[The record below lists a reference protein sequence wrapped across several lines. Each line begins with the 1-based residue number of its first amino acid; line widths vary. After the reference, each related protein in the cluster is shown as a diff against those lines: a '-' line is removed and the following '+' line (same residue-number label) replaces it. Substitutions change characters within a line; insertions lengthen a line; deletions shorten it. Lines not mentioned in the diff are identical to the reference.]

1 MVTRKNPKSQK
12 LCSPS
17 AELIG
22 GNDSLLDLIFPRL
35 PVRSLTRFKSVSK
48 QWCALISDAH
58 FGRRHTVENPSSRIP
73 SGLYL
78 YRPVCYR
85 DNTVHSISVD
95 ELGRKIPSC
104 SDTVEIP
111 DHAPI
116 KLMRMARGSHFRHF
130 GESCGHLYL
139 AGVRDNTAKIL
150 NVYELNLVNMKWNI
164 KHWVHIDR
172 LISSFPQVNVNGGNQ
187 MCHSTQSILGVL
199 RGERDEDSA
208 LIANVLVQD
217 SETGQRVDT
226 SVSVVGTGL
235 EFARG
240 EYCNGAFY
248 WIRVNRLSCYRF
260 DIDAEKLTQIALPP
274 QARGSH
280 FRHFGESCGHL
291 YLAGVRDNT
300 AKILNVYELN
310 LVNMKWNIKHWVH
323 IDRLISSFPQ
333 VNVNGG
339 NQMCH
344 STQSILGVLRG
355 ERDEDSALI
364 ANVLGTVVS
373 YNFKSKK
380 VEVLLSELQW
390 KDDIRSIS
398 AGPPFVPAY
407 PLIASLHHL

>member
-1 MVTRKNPKSQK
+1 MQVVI
-12 LCSPS
+12 CPS
-17 AELIG
+17 RR
-22 GNDSLLDLIFPRL
+22 RL
-35 PVRSLTRFKSVSK
+35 ASK
-48 QWCALISDAH
+48 FLKFS
-58 FGRRHTVENPSSRIP
+58 
-73 SGLYL
+73 
-78 YRPVCYR
+78 
-85 DNTVHSISVD
+85 
-95 ELGRKIPSC
+95 
-104 SDTVEIP
+104 
-111 DHAPI
+111 
-116 KLMRMARGSHFRHF
+116 
-130 GESCGHLYL
+130 
-139 AGVRDNTAKIL
+139 
-150 NVYELNLVNMKWNI
+150 
-164 KHWVHIDR
+164 
-172 LISSFPQVNVNGGNQ
+172 
-187 MCHSTQSILGVL
+187 
-199 RGERDEDSA
+199 
-208 LIANVLVQD
+208 

-300 AKILNVYELN
+300 AKILNVYELD
-310 LVNMKWNIKHWVH
+310 LGNMKWNIKHWVH
-323 IDRLISSFPQ
+323 INRLISSFPQ
-333 VNVNGG
+333 VIVNGG

-390 KDDIRSIS
+390 KDDIKRIFSDS
-398 AGPPFVPAY
+398 DEPPFVPAY
-407 PLIASLHHL
+407 PLIASLHPL

>member
-1 MVTRKNPKSQK
+1 MGRYQ
-12 LCSPS
+12 C
-17 AELIG
+17 
-22 GNDSLLDLIFPRL
+22 F
-35 PVRSLTRFKSVSK
+35 
-48 QWCALISDAH
+48 
-58 FGRRHTVENPSSRIP
+58 FGWNW
-73 SGLYL
+73 
-78 YRPVCYR
+78 
-85 DNTVHSISVD
+85 
-95 ELGRKIPSC
+95 
-104 SDTVEIP
+104 
-111 DHAPI
+111 
-116 KLMRMARGSHFRHF
+116 
-130 GESCGHLYL
+130 
-139 AGVRDNTAKIL
+139 AGIC
-150 NVYELNLVNMKWNI
+150 
-164 KHWVHIDR
+164 
-172 LISSFPQVNVNGGNQ
+172 Q
-187 MCHSTQSILGVL
+187 
-199 RGERDEDSA
+199 
-208 LIANVLVQD
+208 
-217 SETGQRVDT
+217 
-226 SVSVVGTGL
+226 
-235 EFARG
+235 G
-240 EYCNGAFY
+240 EYCNGAVY
-248 WIRVNRLSCYRF
+248 LIRVNRLSCYCF

-344 STQSILGVLRG
+344 STQSILGFLRG

-390 KDDIRSIS
+390 KDDSRSIS

-407 PLIASLHHL
+407 PLIASLHPFRVDLLGLFVSKDSSLNGNRGYKLKSGALNYVSKE

>member
-1 MVTRKNPKSQK
+1 M
-12 LCSPS
+12 
-17 AELIG
+17 
-22 GNDSLLDLIFPRL
+22 
-35 PVRSLTRFKSVSK
+35 
-48 QWCALISDAH
+48 
-58 FGRRHTVENPSSRIP
+58 
-73 SGLYL
+73 
-78 YRPVCYR
+78 
-85 DNTVHSISVD
+85 
-95 ELGRKIPSC
+95 
-104 SDTVEIP
+104 
-111 DHAPI
+111 
-116 KLMRMARGSHFRHF
+116 
-130 GESCGHLYL
+130 
-139 AGVRDNTAKIL
+139 
-150 NVYELNLVNMKWNI
+150 
-164 KHWVHIDR
+164 
-172 LISSFPQVNVNGGNQ
+172 
-187 MCHSTQSILGVL
+187 
-199 RGERDEDSA
+199 
-208 LIANVLVQD
+208 
-217 SETGQRVDT
+217 
-226 SVSVVGTGL
+226 

-240 EYCNGAFY
+240 EYCNGAVY
-248 WIRVNRLSCYRF
+248 LIRVNRLSCYRF

-300 AKILNVYELN
+300 PKILNVYELN

-339 NQMCH
+339 NQILNTCEVH
-344 STQSILGVLRG
+344 SVSNNSTQSILGVLRG

-407 PLIASLHHL
+407 PLIASLHPL